1 MSWLR
6 DHSLKVA
13 SLDEKERRSVLIRR
27 ALDAITLTLD
37 GKPHLVFGGEAVEED
52 HHRRPGGRCPRRPD
66 PPGLHPC
73 RRAGQHPLVRGHHTY
88 IATWEGWLY
97 LSPSSTSP
105 HAGSWALPSL
115 ITCAPSWSLTR
126 WSSQHEIAPILLSG
140 ERGAAQPSAGLDSD
154 HGPGPEV
161 DAITVTQGNLHP
173 GGYLAAVDKGAV
185 L

>member
-52 HHRRPGGRCPRRPD
+52 HHRRPGGRCRADLIRRD
-66 PPGLHPC
+66 FTAAAAQVN
-73 RRAGQHPLVRGHHTY
+73 RRWCGDITY

-97 LSPSSTSP
+97 RSPSSTSP

-140 ERGAAQPSAGLDSD
+140 ERGAVQPSAGVDSD

-161 DAITVTQGNLHP
+161 DAITVTQGHLHP